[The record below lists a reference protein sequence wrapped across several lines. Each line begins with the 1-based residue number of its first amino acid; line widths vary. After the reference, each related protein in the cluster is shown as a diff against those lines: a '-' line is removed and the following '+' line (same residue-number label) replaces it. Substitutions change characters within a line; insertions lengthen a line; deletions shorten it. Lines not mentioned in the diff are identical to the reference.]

1 MFYAKK
7 SLGQNFL
14 KSEKILAKIIQTADL
29 KDGDLVLEIGPG
41 KGVLTEKLLE
51 KVKKVVAVEKDAR
64 LIEFLRN
71 KFALDIQNGKL
82 ELISAD
88 ILDFQLPNFRFGH
101 SMSKFGG
108 RYKIV
113 ANIPYYITGKFL
125 RKFLSADCQPSKMV
139 LLLQKE
145 VARRIVGSA
154 KTEGGA
160 KQTVKESILSISVKV
175 YGEPKYIQTVKA
187 ENFAPAPKVD
197 SALLLIDNISK
208 NFFKNIDEA
217 VFFQLIRA
225 GFSKKRKML
234 VNNLSQRERGV
245 GSTHLV
251 VGVPSGGKEGLVQ
264 IFEKVGLSPKIR
276 AEDLSLSEWQ
286 NLYRARGNSKW

>member
-1 MFYAKK
+1 MFHAKK

-14 KSEKILAKIIQTADL
+14 KSKKILQKIIQTADL

-51 KVKKVVAVEKDAR
+51 KVEKVVAVEKDAR

-82 ELISAD
+82 KIIQKD
-88 ILDFQLPNFRFGH
+88 ILDFSPIEI
-101 SMSKFGG
+101 SP
-108 RYKIV
+108 YKIV

-125 RKFLSADCQPSKMV
+125 RKFLSADCQPSKIV
-139 LLLQKE
+139 ILLQKE

-160 KQTVKESILSISVKV
+160 KQIVKESILSISVKA

-234 VNNLSQRERGV
+234 VNNLSHRERGA

-264 IFEKVGLSPKIR
+264 IFKKLGLSPKIR
-276 AEDLSLSEWQ
+276 AEDLALVDWR